1 MNPMKAAM
9 YNSLWHRTMPYIGL
23 PGMCVPSFA
32 ASFANVYYA
41 VALWSLPIAAN
52 RLKDGYECLELRRF
66 AIAPDAPK
74 NTASFMLSRM
84 RKAIKGD
91 MPEIKRLISYQDTG
105 AHQGTIYKAA
115 GWLATCKSEYVSWEH
130 HSKRPGS
137 MEQSTADKVRWECAI

>member
-1 MNPMKAAM
+1 
-9 YNSLWHRTMPYIGL
+9 
-23 PGMCVPSFA
+23 MCVPSFA
-32 ASFANVYYA
+32 ATFANSFYA

-52 RLKDGYECLELRRF
+52 RLTDGYSCLELRRF

-84 RKAIKGD
+84 RKSIKYE
-91 MPEIKRLISYQDTG
+91 MPDIKRLISYQDTG

-115 GWLATCKSEYVSWEH
+115 GWSAVGKSEYISWEH

-137 MEQSTADKVRWECAI
+137 VEQSTADKVRWECAL